1 MSFNLKSIK
10 TLEVF
15 EVEIKDDEGNPT
27 GVFFT
32 LASPNHPIRKQMQ
45 LSINRKLIAHANK
58 TGKVELPDPEDAEAD
73 KIKNL
78 AQSTLGWRGYV
89 NDEGEDVPF
98 SLQAATDLYKA
109 PEMSWLV
116 DQIDNALVDK
126 ALFTKRSA
134 KA

>member
-15 EVEIKDDEGNPT
+15 EVEVKDDEGNPT

-89 NDEGEDVPF
+89 NEEGEEVPF

-126 ALFTKRSA
+126 TLFTKRSA

>member
-15 EVEIKDDEGNPT
+15 EVEIKDDEGNAT

-126 ALFTKRSA
+126 TLFTKRSA